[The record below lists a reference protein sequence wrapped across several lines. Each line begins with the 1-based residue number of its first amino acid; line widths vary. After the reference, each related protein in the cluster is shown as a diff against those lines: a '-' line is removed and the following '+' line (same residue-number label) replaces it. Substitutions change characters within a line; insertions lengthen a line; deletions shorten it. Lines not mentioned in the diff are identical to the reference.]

1 MFKILHETR
10 PRGPN
15 LSLFISQ
22 NLSQSLSQPLAQ
34 SLFQSFSLTHTQ
46 PRVMRTYEVH
56 STQLYASCSSFSWTI
71 MIRDWPRV
79 TAFLC
84 PLYIV
89 TDVLTPSKFCTS
101 STKATVLVFS
111 HVITVSYSHV
121 GSDRNPH

>member
-34 SLFQSFSLTHTQ
+34 SLFQSFSHTHTQ

-56 STQLYASCSSFSWTI
+56 SAVC
-71 MIRDWPRV
+71 MPAV
-79 TAFLC
+79 A
-84 PLYIV
+84 
-89 TDVLTPSKFCTS
+89 
-101 STKATVLVFS
+101 
-111 HVITVSYSHV
+111 VSL
-121 GSDRNPH
+121 GQ